1 VLPSAISAVLR
12 VARWE
17 LMKRYELNERRRVVK
32 RPAFIPEQHH
42 RKADQHYE
50 VHFQQQRLREY
61 LMTAIR
67 DGGRG

>member
-1 VLPSAISAVLR
+1 
-12 VARWE
+12 
-17 LMKRYELNERRRVVK
+17 MKRYELNERRRVVK